1 MKSINCRIRMTAI
14 MIALAIALHMTALS
28 LVCYEVHAADNTSNN
43 TSNASG
49 QIGDEGF
56 SQEDLTG
63 DSDPDHEAGMGSN
76 EAAGD
81 IVPNDA
87 NKDED
92 IVPNDADND
101 ENIVL
106 NDADKGKDI
115 ADDGSNKKDKD
126 IADDG
131 SNKKDEDI
139 ADDGSVNDDG
149 SLPSDPDGNDILNES
164 SIESDAAIEETAY
177 IEDKAELE
185 KLRNT
190 KGNDRDV
197 VPTGIFSDNTPALL
211 LVILALIIAVSFAA
225 ITRRR
230 QE

>member
-76 EAAGD
+76 EAVGD

-87 NKDED
+87 EKD
-92 IVPNDADND
+92 
-101 ENIVL
+101 
-106 NDADKGKDI
+106 KDI

-164 SIESDAAIEETAY
+164 SFESDGAIEETAY